1 MAPSK
6 YISIAKSHGFDL
18 KEKLKE
24 DGHNGFA
31 FSYKSCVITI
41 FILESSYSI
50 NVVNKASCLNDDY
63 ALLEDLDIDR
73 EVEFDTLIKYL
84 KAYINAKQAEIKAFV
99 ALKTLS
105 N

>member
-1 MAPSK
+1 MAPNK

-24 DGHNGFA
+24 DGYNGFD

-41 FILESSYSI
+41 FILKWNYGI

-63 ALLEDLDIDR
+63 VLLNDLNIDK
-73 EVEFDTLIKYL
+73 EVEFDTLIKFI
-84 KAYINAKQAEIKAFV
+84 KAYINAKQSEIKAFL

-105 N
+105 K

>member
-1 MAPSK
+1 MAQNK

-18 KEKLKE
+18 KKKLKE
-24 DGHNGFA
+24 NWCNGFD

-41 FILESSYSI
+41 FIFKLSYGI
-50 NVVNKASCLNDDY
+50 HVVNKASCLNDDY
-63 ALLEDLDIDR
+63 ALLNDLNIDKK
-73 EVEFDTLIKYL
+73 VEFDTLIKFL
-84 KAYINAKQAEIKAFV
+84 KAYIDAKQKEIKAFV